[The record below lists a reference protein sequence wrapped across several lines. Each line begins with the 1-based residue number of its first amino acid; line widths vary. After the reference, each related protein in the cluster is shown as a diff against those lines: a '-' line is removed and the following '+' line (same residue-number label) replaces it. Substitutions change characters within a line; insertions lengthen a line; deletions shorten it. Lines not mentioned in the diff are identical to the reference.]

1 MMQLLGNKTV
11 SILAMYKTYQKD
23 VQPSCLTYAAIYAIS
38 RVLPFHGIS
47 WH

>member
-23 VQPSCLTYAAIYAIS
+23 FKSASIS
-38 RVLPFHGIS
+38 RDLLALAVNF
-47 WH
+47 